1 MPASRSSSGAWG
13 SSAPMRAVAR
23 RTLVRTALVPC
34 AIACAIACALAARRA
49 DAQSPDH
56 RRAALADTTPR
67 IRLCD
72 LRTVTAIDIKAQYPD
87 IGGIE
92 RRSRLLANLVQD
104 LHAVTRD
111 EVVRRVLVLRV
122 GDRCSELRRAESERL
137 LRAQPFLADARV
149 VARDDGSGGVRL
161 EVVTYDELSLVAGV
175 ATGNGAHVTGVK
187 LGNRNLSGEAIEVQT
202 EWRSGGFYRDLFSG
216 RVVDYQI
223 LGRPYQM
230 MVEGARRPQGS
241 DWLAELTHPY
251 FTDLQRI
258 AWRVTGGEVETYLG
272 MLRRGP
278 EPSPSLG
285 VTRRF
290 WDAGGILRIGM
301 PGRLSLF
308 GASVSS
314 ESERPAF
321 DPVIVSDTGI
331 VLAGDSVARALA
343 GRWTSYR
350 VARVNALWGV
360 RNVRFLR
367 VTGFDAL
374 RGPQD
379 VRIGFQFGT
388 LFGRSLPVMGSDDD
402 DIFVAS
408 DIYVANGS
416 RRSFLA
422 LQARAEGRE
431 DGDTRR
437 WDGVLTSGRLAWYLR
452 TAAFNTVEASAE
464 WSGGW
469 RTRVPFQVSFA
480 DIEGGV
486 RGYRDSR
493 LAGAQRAVLR
503 LEDRLFLGT
512 VKQSAD
518 VGLAMFTDVGRLWAG
533 DAAFGVDARPHLG
546 AGLGLLVAVPPR
558 SKRLWRL
565 DVARAITSDPD
576 AKWEVRLTS
585 GDFTRAFWR
594 DPPDVRRVRERTV
607 PQSVFTW
614 P

>member
-1 MPASRSSSGAWG
+1 MEALG
-13 SSAPMRAVAR
+13 RATRRQLVAR
-23 RTLVRTALVPC
+23 LRGAFASAAGLAIGIAAAGRVAL
-34 AIACAIACALAARRA
+34 
-49 DAQSPDH
+49 AQSPEQ
-56 RRAALADTTPR
+56 RVALLADTTAR

-72 LRTVTAIDIKAQYPD
+72 LRTVTGIDIKAQYPD

-92 RRSRLLANLVQD
+92 RRSRWLAGLVQD

-111 EVVRRVLVLRV
+111 EVVRRILVLRV

-149 VARDDGSGGVRL
+149 VARDDGAGGVRL

-175 ATGNGAHVTGVK
+175 AASTSGGTRVTGVK
-187 LGNRNLSGEAIEVQT
+187 LGNRNLSGEAVELQA
-202 EWRSGGFYRDLFSG
+202 EWRSGGFYRDMFAA
-216 RVVDYQI
+216 RVVDYQV
-223 LGRPYQM
+223 LGRPYQLM
-230 MVEGARRPQGS
+230 LEGARRPQGS
-241 DWLAELTHPY
+241 DWFAEFTHPY

-258 AWRVTGGEVETYLG
+258 AWRVTAGESEALVGL
-272 MLRRGP
+272 LRRGP
-278 EPSPSLG
+278 ELSPALG
-285 VTRRF
+285 VTRQF
-290 WDAGGILRIGM
+290 WDAGGILRIGV

-308 GASVSS
+308 GASLSS
-314 ESERPAF
+314 ERELPAF
-321 DPVIVSDTGI
+321 HPVLVTDTGI
-331 VLAGDSVARALA
+331 VVADDSLSRALA
-343 GRWTSYR
+343 GRWNTHN

-360 RNVRFLR
+360 RNIRFLR

-388 LFGRSLPVMGSDDD
+388 LFGRSLPVIGSDDD
-402 DIFVAS
+402 DVFVAS
-408 DIYVANGS
+408 DIYIANGS

-422 LQARAEGRE
+422 LQARGEGRE

-437 WDGVLTSGRLAWYLR
+437 WDGVLTSGRLGWYLR
-452 TAAFNTVEASAE
+452 TASYNTFEASAE

-469 RTRVPFQVSFA
+469 RMRLPFQVSFA
-480 DIEGGV
+480 DVDGGV

-493 LAGAQRAVLR
+493 LAGSQRAVLR

-512 VKQSAD
+512 VRQAAD
-518 VGLAMFTDVGRLWAG
+518 AGMALFVDAGRLWAG
-533 DAAFGVDARPHLG
+533 DAPFGVDARPHVG
-546 AGLGLLVAVPPR
+546 AGIGLLAAVPPR

-565 DVARAITSDPD
+565 DFARALTADPD
-576 AKWEVRLTS
+576 ARWEVRLTS

-594 DPPDVRRVRERTV
+594 DPADVRRVRERTV
-607 PQSVFTW
+607 PQSVFNW